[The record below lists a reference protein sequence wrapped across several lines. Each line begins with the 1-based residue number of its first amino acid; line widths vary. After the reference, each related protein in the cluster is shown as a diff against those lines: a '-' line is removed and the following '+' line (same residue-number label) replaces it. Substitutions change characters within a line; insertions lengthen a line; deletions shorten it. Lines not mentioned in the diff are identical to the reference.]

1 MCGIFGMVMH
11 DADEARLKGN
21 LGRVHVGLAAQTH
34 RGPDAQGVHVASGNG
49 ATAALG
55 VARLRVIDATQASDQ
70 PMSNETGEVWTAFN
84 GEIFNFRELRAELQR
99 AGHAFRSDGDTEVLA
114 HLYEDTQGDVPLMLS
129 RLRGMF
135 AIAMFDSVRGRL
147 VLARDRLGIKPLYT
161 CRLGTGLAYASEARS
176 LTRAGFVDGAYSPRG
191 ISSWLTRGVATART
205 TVFEGVDELPPG
217 YAMEWES
224 GQCQA
229 RCWWSPR
236 STPDADLGNA
246 EDAVHLTRG
255 VLQDSV
261 ARHLVAD
268 RPVGLFLSGGLDSQ
282 CLLALGTQAGGRMRT
297 ITVTFPDH
305 LEADEG
311 AAAARAAEAWGAD
324 HRQVPI
330 ESTDVVSLVHD
341 ALQAMDQPSWDAM
354 NSLLVAR
361 AAAADGLVVCLSGI
375 GGDELFGG
383 YPSFT
388 LVQRVQSLGAAARVV
403 PARARRR
410 ATLIAARWTPGGR
423 AVRALSAH
431 AGAAGAYAAVRG
443 LFSDVELANI
453 LPRDWISSPA
463 EVVPMRDGSFAEHVG
478 VLEMSQYLPDQLLRD
493 TDAMSMAHS
502 LEVRVPLL
510 DDMVVRAMLTVPGSV
525 RFAQGKALLARAA
538 GLPPQRRKRTFALPM
553 DAWMRGPLRD
563 TVRDALLSNELP
575 LARELSY
582 AWRRRLWDSFDLR
595 RTHWSRAW
603 AVSILRLWPGAN
615 GLQW

>member
-1 MCGIFGMVMH
+1 MCGIFGMVMRDTP
-11 DADEARLKGN
+11 DARVEDN
-21 LGRVHVGLAAQTH
+21 LGRVHVGLATLTH
-34 RGPDAQGVHVASGNG
+34 RGPDAQGVQVVSGHG
-49 ATAALG
+49 AIAALG
-55 VARLRVIDATQASDQ
+55 VARLRVIDATPASDQ
-70 PMSNETGEVWTAFN
+70 PMSNASGEVWIAFN
-84 GEIFNFRELRAELQR
+84 GEIYNFPELRADLQR
-99 AGHAFRSDGDTEVLA
+99 AGHTFRTNGDTEVLV
-114 HLYEDTQGDVPLMLS
+114 HLYEDTDGDIPSMLS

-135 AIAMFDSVRGRL
+135 AIAMFDSARGRL

-161 CRLGTGLAYASEARS
+161 CRMGDGLAYASEARS
-176 LTRAGFVDGAYSPRG
+176 LTRAGVADGAYSPRG
-191 ISSWLTRGVATART
+191 IFFWLTRGVATART

-217 YAMEWES
+217 HALVWEA
-224 GQCQA
+224 GQRQT
-229 RCWWSPR
+229 RCWWAPR
-236 STPDADLGNA
+236 STPDSDLGDPEGA
-246 EDAVHLTRG
+246 ILLTRG

-297 ITVTFPDH
+297 VTVTFPDH
-305 LEADEG
+305 PEADEG
-311 AAAARAAEAWGAD
+311 RAAARAAVEWGAD

-330 ESTDVVSLVHD
+330 ESSEVVSLVRD
-341 ALQAMDQPSWDAM
+341 ALEAMDQPSWDAM

-361 AAAADGLVVCLSGI
+361 AAAAEGLVVCLSGI

-383 YPSFT
+383 YPSFS
-388 LVQRVQSLGAAARVV
+388 LVQRVQSLRAATRVV
-403 PARARRR
+403 PASVRRR

-423 AVRALSAH
+423 AVRAVSAH

-453 LPRDWISSPA
+453 LPREWNQSPA
-463 EVVPMRDGSFAEHVG
+463 DTVPPTGGSIAEQVG

-493 TDAMSMAHS
+493 TDAMSMAQS
-502 LEVRVPLL
+502 IEVRVPLL
-510 DDMVVRAMLTVPGSV
+510 DDLVVRAMLSVPGSV
-525 RFAQGKALLARAA
+525 RFAHGKALLARAV
-538 GLPPQRRKRTFALPM
+538 GLPLQHHKRTFALPM

-575 LARELSY
+575 LARELTY
-582 AWRRRLWDSFDLR
+582 VWRRRLWDSFDLR